1 LGAVLQQV
9 YFADGHPF
17 NRQSVMHMPS
27 AQCSVLAQAW
37 SQAPTP
43 VLAGQGH
50 RAFDVAAPTT
60 TTVGEPTDTVIT
72 APPSYRAIVASAT
85 AVVPHSAH
93 LELLA
98 TGEPGRQ
105 FSLSWEETCR
115 TQEGNIAGQGI
126 ETQLS
131 PAVTMVKLPRA
142 NGGGSSCYLAAT
154 ASTTTLTRR
163 VRLAI
168 IDY

>member
-1 LGAVLQQV
+1 M

-72 APPSYRAIVASAT
+72 APPPYRAIVASAT